1 MEYYG
6 YMGKTLFVDLSSGDI
21 REEPLD
27 ANLVKKFVGGP
38 GIGYRILFD
47 MLKPGTDP
55 LSPEN
60 PIVVGTGPLL
70 GTLTPGAGKCY
81 LAMKYPIPAS
91 KRQKKYFV
99 SIAMGGSRRFGVMLK
114 NAGYDHLV
122 ITGRAEKPSY
132 LLVTDEEVRICDA
145 KDIWG
150 KDVHETN
157 NILLKKHRGKTG
169 KCGTWTIGQA
179 GENLVRISQAT
190 LDNLNSPGLHAYFT
204 YPL

>member
-122 ITGRAEKPSY
+122 ITGRAEKPSG
-132 LLVTDEEVRICDA
+132 RR
-145 KDIWG
+145 KP
-150 KDVHETN
+150 
-157 NILLKKHRGKTG
+157 
-169 KCGTWTIGQA
+169 
-179 GENLVRISQAT
+179 GENISSDPRQSQQSRST
-190 LDNLNSPGLHAYFT
+190 RRRVTGIKEPQSGCNLR
-204 YPL
+204 